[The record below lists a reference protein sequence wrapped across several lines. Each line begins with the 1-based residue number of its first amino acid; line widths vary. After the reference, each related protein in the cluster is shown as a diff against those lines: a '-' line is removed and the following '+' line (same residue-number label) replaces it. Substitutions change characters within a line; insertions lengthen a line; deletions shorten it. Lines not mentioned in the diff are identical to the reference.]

1 MKKSAM
7 PEVKFKK
14 SLSPL
19 GTDAQI
25 IDVLRQENA
34 YLRDKVDELR
44 EMGDERDAR
53 IAELERQLNQRT
65 GRVHSANQ
73 QIDAVLQTP
82 QYDRM
87 WA

>member
-1 MKKSAM
+1 MNQKVCDAAM
-7 PEVKFKK
+7 SQPTWNESN
-14 SLSPL
+14 SLL
-19 GTDAQI
+19 AQV
-25 IDVLRQENA
+25 DMRQRCAIAAANVAGEEIAKLNQ
-34 YLRDKVDELR
+34 
-44 EMGDERDAR
+44 R

>member
-1 MKKSAM
+1 MNQKVFNAAM
-7 PEVKFKK
+7 NEATWNESN
-14 SLSPL
+14 SLL
-19 GTDAQI
+19 AQR
-25 IDVLRQENA
+25 DMRQRCA
-34 YLRDKVDELR
+34 TKAA
-44 EMGDERDAR
+44 EMATEEIAKLNQR

-82 QYDRM
+82 QHDLL